1 MVDASEMAVLEAR
14 MKRAE
19 SEIAALLARVAALE
33 KELAK
38 DEKMAE
44 DFEKN
49 PLGSML

>member
-1 MVDASEMAVLEAR
+1 MDLSEVALLEAR
-14 MKRAE
+14 VKTLE
-19 SEIAALLARVAALE
+19 GEIARVLARVAALE

-49 PLGSML
+49 PLGSIL